1 MNYSLSDFII
11 DNSVLQQYWDIVNL
25 IIASETISDKEQ
37 KQYWISSLADM
48 DDDQMGSLKSIL
60 WEEQEWLKKISEEFN
75 EWVSKEEAE
84 KAEKA
89 EVERLRRKKE
99 REEREREFK
108 ERDAEVE
115 EGLLAELERL

>member
-1 MNYSLSDFII
+1 MNYSLSDFVV
-11 DNSVLQQYWDIVNL
+11 DDSVLQQYWDIVNL